1 MKPNSQELFGNM
13 GGKTGRTIEAYEKDQ
28 RALELRKEGH
38 SYESISEQ
46 LGYSTRSAS
55 YKAVMRR
62 LREVDR
68 PAVSMLR
75 ELEVQRLDAML
86 YAVWNDVLQGDAGAV
101 STALKIS
108 ERRSRLLGLDAP
120 HSIEARSRIDVLS
133 WNQAIRDFIGI
144 HKEVFGDGLK
154 DERTQ
159 VLAKRMDELVASRIG
174 GE

>member
-1 MKPNSQELFGNM
+1 MSRKH
-13 GGKTGRTIEAYEKDQ
+13 GRTIEGYERDQ
-28 RALELRKEGH
+28 KALELRKEGH

-62 LREVDR
+62 LKEVDR

-86 YAVWNDVLQGDAGAV
+86 YAMWNDVLQGDAGAV
-101 STALKIS
+101 STALQIS

-120 HSIEARSRIDVLS
+120 HTVEARARIDVLS
-133 WNQAIRDFIGI
+133 WNQAIRDFVDI

-159 VLAKRMDELVASRIG
+159 ILAKRMDELVATRISG
-174 GE
+174 A

>member
-1 MKPNSQELFGNM
+1 M
-13 GGKTGRTIEAYEKDQ
+13 GRKKGRTIAAYEKDQ

-38 SYESISEQ
+38 TYESISEQ
-46 LGYSTRSAS
+46 LGYSTPSAS

-62 LREVDR
+62 LKDMDR
-68 PAVSMLR
+68 PAVSMLS

-86 YAVWNDVLQGDAGAV
+86 YAVWNDVLQGDANAV
-101 STALKIS
+101 HTALRIS

-120 HSIEARSRIDVLS
+120 HTVEARTRIDVLS
-133 WNQAIRDFIGI
+133 WNQAIRDFITL
-144 HKEVFGDGLK
+144 HKEVFGDGRD

-159 VLAKRMDELVASRIG
+159 ILAKRMDELVAKRLG

>member
-1 MKPNSQELFGNM
+1 MSRKH
-13 GGKTGRTIEAYEKDQ
+13 GRTIEGYEKDQ
-28 RALELRKEGH
+28 KALELRKEGH

-62 LREVDR
+62 LRDMDR

-101 STALKIS
+101 STALKSS

-120 HSIEARSRIDVLS
+120 PYCRGQDKDRRAFVEPSHTGLHRDSQRGLRGRS
-133 WNQAIRDFIGI
+133 
-144 HKEVFGDGLK
+144 E
-154 DERTQ
+154 
-159 VLAKRMDELVASRIG
+159 
-174 GE
+174 

>member
-1 MKPNSQELFGNM
+1 M

-28 RALELRKEGH
+28 RALELRKEGLT
-38 SYESISEQ
+38 YEEISEQ
-46 LGYSTRSAS
+46 LGYSTPSAS

-62 LREVDR
+62 LREADR

-86 YAVWNDVLQGDAGAV
+86 YAVWDDVLQGDANAV
-101 STALKIS
+101 NTAIKIS

-120 HSIEARSRIDVLS
+120 HSIEARARIDVLS
-133 WNQAIRDFIGI
+133 WNQAIRDFIDI
-144 HKEVFGDGLK
+144 HREVFGDGLQ

-159 VLAKRMDELVASRIG
+159 ILAKRMDELVASRIG
-174 GE
+174 GR

>member
-1 MKPNSQELFGNM
+1 M
-13 GGKTGRTIEAYEKDQ
+13 GRKHGRTIEGYEKDQ
-28 RALELRKEGH
+28 KALELRQEGH

-62 LREVDR
+62 LRDMDR

-120 HSIEARSRIDVLS
+120 HTVEARARIDVLS

-159 VLAKRMDELVASRIG
+159 ILAKKMDELAAKRLG

>member
-1 MKPNSQELFGNM
+1 MVRKLQGH
-13 GGKTGRTIEAYEKDQ
+13 KKDQ
-28 RALELRKEGH
+28 RALELRQEGH

-62 LREVDR
+62 LRDVDR

-86 YAVWNDVLQGDAGAV
+86 YAVWDDVLQGDANAV
-101 STALKIS
+101 HTALRIS

-120 HSIEARSRIDVLS
+120 HSI
-133 WNQAIRDFIGI
+133 
-144 HKEVFGDGLK
+144 
-154 DERTQ
+154 
-159 VLAKRMDELVASRIG
+159 
-174 GE
+174 

>member
-1 MKPNSQELFGNM
+1 MSRKR
-13 GGKTGRTIEAYEKDQ
+13 GRTIAGYEKDQ

-62 LREVDR
+62 LRDMDR

-86 YAVWNDVLQGDAGAV
+86 YAVWNDVLQGDANAV
-101 STALKIS
+101 TTALRIS

-120 HSIEARSRIDVLS
+120 HTVEARTRMDILS

-159 VLAKRMDELVASRIG
+159 ILTKRMDELVASRIG
-174 GE
+174 GG

>member
-1 MKPNSQELFGNM
+1 MSRKR
-13 GGKTGRTIEAYEKDQ
+13 GRTIASYEKDQ

-75 ELEVQRLDAML
+75 ELEVERLDAML
-86 YAVWNDVLQGDAGAV
+86 YAVWDNVLQGDTNAV
-101 STALKIS
+101 TTALRIS
-108 ERRSRLLGLDAP
+108 ERRSRLLGLNAP
-120 HSIEARSRIDVLS
+120 HSIEARTRIDVLS
-133 WNQAIRDFIGI
+133 WNQAIRDFIDI
-144 HKEVFGDGLK
+144 HKEVFSDGIK
-154 DERTQ
+154 DERTKI
-159 VLAKRMDELVASRIG
+159 LAKRMDELVAKRLRNN
-174 GE
+174 

>member
-1 MKPNSQELFGNM
+1 M

-28 RALELRKEGH
+28 KALELRKEGH
-38 SYESISEQ
+38 TYESISEQ
-46 LGYSTRSAS
+46 LGYSTPSAS

-62 LREVDR
+62 LRDMDR

-86 YAVWNDVLQGDAGAV
+86 YAVWNDVLQGDANAV
-101 STALKIS
+101 HTALRIS

-120 HSIEARSRIDVLS
+120 HSIEAKTRIDVLS

-159 VLAKRMDELVASRIG
+159 MLAKRMDELVAKRLG

>member
-1 MKPNSQELFGNM
+1 M
-13 GGKTGRTIEAYEKDQ
+13 GGTIEAYEKDQ
-28 RALELRKEGH
+28 KALALHTEGH
-38 SYESISEQ
+38 TYESISEQ
-46 LGYSTRSAS
+46 LGYSTPSAS

-62 LREVDR
+62 LRDVDR

-86 YAVWNDVLQGDAGAV
+86 YAVWNDVLQGDANAV
-101 STALKIS
+101 HTALKIS

-120 HSIEARSRIDVLS
+120 HTVEARTRIDVLS
-133 WNQAIRDFIGI
+133 WNQAIRDFIEI

-159 VLAKRMDELVASRIG
+159 VLAKKMDELAAKRLGI
-174 GE
+174 

>member
-1 MKPNSQELFGNM
+1 
-13 GGKTGRTIEAYEKDQ
+13 
-28 RALELRKEGH
+28 
-38 SYESISEQ
+38 
-46 LGYSTRSAS
+46 
-55 YKAVMRR
+55 MRR
-62 LREVDR
+62 LRDMDR

-86 YAVWNDVLQGDAGAV
+86 YAVWDDVLHGDANAV
-101 STALKIS
+101 HTALRIS

-120 HSIEARSRIDVLS
+120 HSIEARRRIDVLS

-159 VLAKRMDELVASRIG
+159 VLAKRMDELVAKRLG

>member
-1 MKPNSQELFGNM
+1 M
-13 GGKTGRTIEAYEKDQ
+13 GRKKGRTIAAYEKDQ

-38 SYESISEQ
+38 TYESISEQ
-46 LGYSTRSAS
+46 LGYSTPSAS

-62 LREVDR
+62 LKDMDR

-86 YAVWNDVLQGDAGAV
+86 YAVWNDVLQGDANAV
-101 STALKIS
+101 HTALRIS

-120 HSIEARSRIDVLS
+120 HTVEARTRIDVLS
-133 WNQAIRDFIGI
+133 WNQAIRDFITL
-144 HKEVFGDGLK
+144 HKEVFGDGRD

-159 VLAKRMDELVASRIG
+159 ILAKRMDELVANRIG
-174 GE
+174 GR

>member
-1 MKPNSQELFGNM
+1 MSRKR
-13 GGKTGRTIEAYEKDQ
+13 GRTIAGYEKDQ

-75 ELEVQRLDAML
+75 ELEVQRLDAIL

-101 STALKIS
+101 SAALKIS
-108 ERRSRLLGLDAP
+108 ERRSRLLGFDAP
-120 HSIEARSRIDVLS
+120 HTVEARARVDILS
-133 WNQAIRDFIGI
+133 WNQAIRDFVDI
-144 HKEVFGDGLK
+144 HQEVFGDGRD

-159 VLAKRMDELVASRIG
+159 ILAKRMDELVASRTG
-174 GE
+174 GG

>member
-1 MKPNSQELFGNM
+1 MVRKLQGH
-13 GGKTGRTIEAYEKDQ
+13 KKDQ
-28 RALELRKEGH
+28 RALDLRQEGY

-46 LGYSTRSAS
+46 PGYSTRSAS

-62 LREVDR
+62 LRDMDR

-75 ELEVQRLDAML
+75 ELGEVQRLDAML
-86 YAVWNDVLQGDAGAV
+86 YAVWNDVLQGDANAV
-101 STALKIS
+101 HTALRIS

-120 HSIEARSRIDVLS
+120 HSIEAKTRIDVLS

-159 VLAKRMDELVASRIG
+159 VLAKKMDELVAKRLG
-174 GE
+174 GG